1 MNANENS
8 HDPLVERALVGLDL
22 AAEHHLA
29 NCAPCQTERDQVQ
42 GALQLFGAAN
52 REYANRSENFWEQQA
67 ARIRA
72 AQTERSHRSRLAM
85 TLTPGLFLAAL
96 TLPPIVAVLMLLAF
110 ALLRRAPV
118 SPPVQPV
125 AQIDYDHELLV
136 EVERAVHTAT
146 PLSLQAATLMVEESD
161 SSRPMNSTNSAKEIR
176 SNEN

>member
-1 MNANENS
+1 MNSNENL
-8 HDPLVERALVGLDL
+8 HDPLVERALAGFDL

-29 NCAPCQTERDQVQ
+29 NCAPCQTEREQVQ
-42 GALQLFGAAN
+42 EALRLFGNAN
-52 REYANRSENFWEQQA
+52 REYAKRPESFWEQQA

-72 AQTERSHRSRLAM
+72 SQSERSGRSRLAM
-85 TLTPGLFLAAL
+85 TLTPGLAAL
-96 TLPPIVAVLMLLAF
+96 ILLAF
-110 ALLRRAPV
+110 AMLHRAPA
-118 SPPVQPV
+118 PPPAQPV

-161 SSRPMNSTNSAKEIR
+161 SSRPMHSANSAKEIR

>member
-1 MNANENS
+1 MNPNETS
-8 HDPLVERALVGLDL
+8 HDPLVERALVALDL

-29 NCAPCQTERDQVQ
+29 NCAPCQTEREQVQ
-42 GALQLFGAAN
+42 EALQLFGAAN
-52 REYANRSENFWEQQA
+52 RDYASRPETFWEQQA

-72 AQTERSHRSRLAM
+72 ARTERSQRSRPAM
-85 TLTPGLFLAAL
+85 TLAPGL
-96 TLPPIVAVLMLLAF
+96 AVLMLLAF

-118 SPPVQPV
+118 AAPVQPV

-136 EVERAVHTAT
+136 EVERAVQTAT

-161 SSRPMNSTNSAKEIR
+161 SSRPMNSANSAKEIR

>member
-42 GALQLFGAAN
+42 EALQLFGAAN

-67 ARIRA
+67 TRIRT

-85 TLTPGLFLAAL
+85 TLTPGL
-96 TLPPIVAVLMLLAF
+96 AVLMLLAF
-110 ALLRRAPV
+110 ALLHRAPV

-136 EVERAVHTAT
+136 EVERAVQTAT

-161 SSRPMNSTNSAKEIR
+161 SSRPMNSANSAKEIR

>member
-29 NCAPCQTERDQVQ
+29 NCAPCQTERDRVQ
-42 GALQLFGAAN
+42 EALQLFGAAN
-52 REYANRSENFWEQQA
+52 REYANRSETFWEKQA

-85 TLTPGLFLAAL
+85 TLTPGL
-96 TLPPIVAVLMLLAF
+96 AVLMLLAF
-110 ALLRRAPV
+110 ALLHRAPV

-136 EVERAVHTAT
+136 EVERAVQTAT

-161 SSRPMNSTNSAKEIR
+161 STRPMHSANSAKEIR

>member
-29 NCAPCQTERDQVQ
+29 NCAPCQKERDQVQ

-85 TLTPGLFLAAL
+85 PLTPGL
-96 TLPPIVAVLMLLAF
+96 AVLMLLAF

-161 SSRPMNSTNSAKEIR
+161 SSLPMNSTHSAKEIR

>member
-1 MNANENS
+1 MNPNENS

-29 NCAPCQTERDQVQ
+29 NCAPCQTERERVQ
-42 GALQLFGAAN
+42 EDLQLFGAAN

-67 ARIRA
+67 ARIHA
-72 AQTERSHRSRLAM
+72 AQTERSHRSRLAV
-85 TLTPGLFLAAL
+85 TLTPGL
-96 TLPPIVAVLMLLAF
+96 AVLMLLAF
-110 ALLRRAPV
+110 ALLHRAPV

-161 SSRPMNSTNSAKEIR
+161 SSRPMNSANSAKEIR

>member
-1 MNANENS
+1 MNPNENS

-29 NCAPCQTERDQVQ
+29 NCAPCQTERERVQ
-42 GALQLFGAAN
+42 EALQLFGAAN

-72 AQTERSHRSRLAM
+72 AQTERSHRSRLAV
-85 TLTPGLFLAAL
+85 TLTPGL
-96 TLPPIVAVLMLLAF
+96 AVLMLLAF
-110 ALLRRAPV
+110 ALLHRAPV
-118 SPPVQPV
+118 SLPVQPV

-161 SSRPMNSTNSAKEIR
+161 SSRPMNSANSAKEIR

>member
-1 MNANENS
+1 MNPNENS

-29 NCAPCQTERDQVQ
+29 NCAPCQTERERVQ

-67 ARIRA
+67 ARIHA
-72 AQTERSHRSRLAM
+72 AQTERSHRSRLAV
-85 TLTPGLFLAAL
+85 TLTPGL
-96 TLPPIVAVLMLLAF
+96 AVLMLLAF
-110 ALLRRAPV
+110 ALLHRAPV

-161 SSRPMNSTNSAKEIR
+161 SSRPMNSANSAKEIR